1 MNEDVM
7 YTHNEVLCD
16 IYTQGSIM
24 HMYIC
29 LCIYIWIHKHTRK
42 YYSDIKKNKISPF
55 VKIWVDPEGIMLSE
69 VSQRKMNIV

>member
-29 LCIYIWIHKHTRK
+29 LHIYMDT
-42 YYSDIKKNKISPF
+42 
-55 VKIWVDPEGIMLSE
+55 
-69 VSQRKMNIV
+69 